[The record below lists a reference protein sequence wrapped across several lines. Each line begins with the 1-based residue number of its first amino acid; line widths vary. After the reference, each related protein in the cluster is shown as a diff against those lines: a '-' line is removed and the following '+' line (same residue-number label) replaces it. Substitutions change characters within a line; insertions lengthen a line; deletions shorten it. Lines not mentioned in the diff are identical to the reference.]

1 MHAKIIQEKVDIDR
15 SKLVDGFAF
24 VRKKL
29 ITFLPWQK
37 KKKKIN
43 LPRFQCSLNMNNA
56 GDPPKQKKV
65 ECYISFNHARCHAA
79 ISAAEI
85 SKFSVVSR

>member
-24 VRKKL
+24 VQKKL
-29 ITFLPWQK
+29 ITLLPVAK
-37 KKKKIN
+37 KKKY
-43 LPRFQCSLNMNNA
+43 LPRFWCSLNMNNA
-56 GDPPKQKKV
+56 GDPPKQKKKV
-65 ECYISFNHARCHAA
+65 ECYMSFDHARCHAA